1 MARRDNSAYYLAP
14 DSPPEI
20 DPMRIGVPAE
30 IKIHE
35 YRVGLMPASVRELV
49 QAGHT
54 VTVQTGAGLGVGS
67 SDEDYRNAGAAVAPT
82 AELVFSGCDMVVKVK
97 EPQLNEC
104 AMLRPGQ
111 VLFTYLH
118 LAADLAQTEAL
129 MQSGAVAI
137 AYETV
142 TARDGSLPLLV
153 PMSEVA
159 GRMSVQVG
167 AYYLQKAQGGRGVL
181 LGGVAGVPTGKVVVI
196 GGGVAG
202 TAAVEMAHGLRA
214 EVTVIDRSLPRLR
227 ALDVQFHGAV
237 NTIFSTAESIERAVS
252 DADLVIGAVLV
263 PGAAA
268 PKLVTEAMIMLM
280 RPGSVVVDIA
290 IDQGGCFA
298 TSRPTTH
305 ADPVYVL
312 HGVTHY
318 CVTNMPGG
326 VARTSALALNNAT
339 LPYVKAL
346 ADKGW
351 QQALADDAGL
361 KAGLNVVNGRVVHAA
376 VARDLGLPP
385 VKA

>member
-1 MARRDNSAYYLAP
+1 
-14 DSPPEI
+14 
-20 DPMRIGVPAE
+20 MRIGVPSE
-30 IKIHE
+30 IKVHE
-35 YRVGLMPASVRELV
+35 YRVGLMPAAVRELTLG
-49 QAGHT
+49 GHT
-54 VTVQTGAGLGVGS
+54 VMVQSKAGQGVGC
-67 SDEDYRNAGAAVAPT
+67 SDEDYFAAGARIVADAAT
-82 AELVFSGCDMVVKVK
+82 VFAGSDLIVKVK
-97 EPQLNEC
+97 EPQLAEC
-104 AMLRPGQ
+104 EMLRAGQ

-118 LAADLAQTEAL
+118 LAADPAQAKGL
-129 MQSGAVAI
+129 MKSGAIAI

-142 TARDGSLPLLV
+142 TAPDGSLPLLV

-167 AYYLQKAQGGRGVL
+167 AFYLQKAQGGRGVL
-181 LGGVAGVPTGKVVVI
+181 LGGVAGVPPARVVII
-196 GGGVAG
+196 GGGVSG
-202 TAAVEMAHGLRA
+202 THAVEMAHGLRA
-214 EVTVIDRSLPRLR
+214 DVTVIDRSLPRLR
-227 ALDVQFHGAV
+227 ALDVQFHGV
-237 NTIFSTAESIERAVS
+237 VQTLYSTADTIEKAVI

-268 PKLVTEAMIMLM
+268 PKLVTEAMIKRM

-318 CVTNMPGG
+318 CVTNMPGA
-326 VARTSALALNNAT
+326 VARSSAQALTNAT

-351 QQALADDAGL
+351 KQALAEDAGL
-361 KAGLNVVNGRVVHAA
+361 AAGLNVLEGKVVHAA
-376 VARDLGLPP
+376 VARDLGL
-385 VKA
+385 A